1 MRIIFLSLLV
11 CHTSLARLDTSCL
24 CGRMQ
29 SSHIQV
35 KIFGTNNEDNF
46 DFSQETIIGGQYA
59 KKGEFPWAAFIQ
71 LRSSTTG
78 YSERCAGSLI
88 NDR

>member
-1 MRIIFLSLLV
+1 MRLIFLSLLV
-11 CHTSLARLDTSCL
+11 CNTSLARLDTSCQ

-29 SSHIQV
+29 YPHFQV

-46 DFSQETIIGGQYA
+46 DLSQGTIIGGQYA
-59 KKGEFPWAAFIQ
+59 KKGEFPWAAFIH
-71 LRSSTTG
+71 LRSSSTG
-78 YSERCAGSLI
+78 ASSRCAGSLV